1 MTVDISMPIMD
12 GITASS
18 RIRDYEQAHGLLRT
32 TIMAVTGVASS
43 SMQERA
49 FDAGVDDYLIK
60 PLSLNELKRIMNVK

>member
-1 MTVDISMPIMD
+1 
-12 GITASS
+12 
-18 RIRDYEQAHGLLRT
+18 
-32 TIMAVTGVASS
+32 MAVTGVASS